1 MPKPSLDGSQPDSN
15 NNTGN
20 ENSRRLTQDLNNLQH
35 EIRMDFDQR
44 ISDLSNL
51 MSKFRSLMVCDIRL
65 LNAAND
71 SKAKAA
77 EDNIPLL
84 TKKIDDSTLAK
95 SKVINSA
102 ERFTAKDK
110 PAIPEQSQSQ
120 PTESPARQAA
130 AARAPKTANPYAARE
145 TARFEA
151 GLYQLNCQLYR
162 FRLELDQELEYRDEP
177 LHVHFSDPSEL
188 ASVLQQ
194 ITQKKHQEKHTDR

>member
-1 MPKPSLDGSQPDSN
+1 
-15 NNTGN
+15 
-20 ENSRRLTQDLNNLQH
+20 
-35 EIRMDFDQR
+35 MDFDQR

-51 MSKFRSLMVCDIRL
+51 MSKFRTLMVSDIRL

-71 SKAKAA
+71 SKAKA
-77 EDNIPLL
+77 DNIPIL
-84 TKKIDDSTLAK
+84 TNKIDDSTLANTT
-95 SKVINSA
+95 VINNS

-110 PAIPEQSQSQ
+110 PTTPERSQSKT
-120 PTESPARQAA
+120 TESPAKLAA
-130 AARAPKTANPYAARE
+130 ACAPRAETPYAPRE

-177 LHVHFSDPSEL
+177 LHVHFNDPSEL

-194 ITQKKHQEKHTDR
+194 ITQKQHQEKHTDR